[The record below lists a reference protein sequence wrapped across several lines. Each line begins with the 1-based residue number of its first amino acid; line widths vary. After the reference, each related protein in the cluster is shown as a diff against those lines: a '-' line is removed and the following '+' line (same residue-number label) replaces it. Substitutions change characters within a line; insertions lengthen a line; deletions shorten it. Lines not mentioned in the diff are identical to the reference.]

1 MAWEVYLNASEE
13 LPRTWR
19 RRIVAYAS
27 MHKNLR
33 TTTASQTINAQWYSR
48 QWIVAKPME
57 RSYTPPD
64 TPTERRAYAWV
75 AINVVEGRPDRPS
88 APSEQ
93 YSPLQLAASSQCV
106 GACRTICRRRE
117 KTVPL
122 SPSSR
127 DQETELGP
135 VSWPLGGSS
144 LLTVAHRE
152 LQSAAKL

>member
-1 MAWEVYLNASEE
+1 MAWEIYLNASEE
-13 LPRTWR
+13 LPRTGR

-33 TTTASQTINAQWYSR
+33 TTTASQTINAQWYSG

-106 GACRTICRRRE
+106 GACRTMPQER
-117 KTVPL
+117 KNT
-122 SPSSR
+122 SPEPQFKGSK
-127 DQETELGP
+127 DGVGP
-135 VSWPLGGSS
+135 GIVTFGRL
-144 LLTVAHRE
+144 
-152 LQSAAKL
+152 